1 VEDEGS
7 VPWFY
12 DRVALW
18 IEIGAG
24 AEPWRIDGY
33 PADTT
38 DLSVLDFWYE
48 AAEIV
53 IGARADATAY
63 VESLSPA
70 ERKSRANRLR
80 FRARHQLA
88 TPAEGA

>member
-1 VEDEGS
+1 M
-7 VPWFY
+7 PWFY

-24 AEPWRIDGY
+24 AEPWRMDGF
-33 PADTT
+33 PADTR
-38 DLSVLDFWYE
+38 DLAVLDFWYE

-53 IGARADATAY
+53 MGAKADATAY
-63 VESLSPA
+63 VESLSTA

-80 FRARHQLA
+80 LRALHQLSNPDYGA
-88 TPAEGA
+88 T

>member
-1 VEDEGS
+1 

-18 IEIGAG
+18 VEIGAG

-33 PADTT
+33 PANT
-38 DLSVLDFWYE
+38 DDLPVLDFWYE

-63 VESLSPA
+63 VDSLPPA
-70 ERKSRANRLR
+70 ERKSRAQRQRLR
-80 FRARHQLA
+80 ALHQQA
-88 TPAEGA
+88 VNT